1 MTRSCTWN
9 SGSAFPSSLGSRE
22 ERTPAQNASLS
33 LLCPSAG
40 VHGGAKPA
48 AASADLV
55 LATAAMVA
63 ADGTAVLVSEEAEE
77 AAAGISSALAEVAS
91 AKGHA
96 AEVAATVSA
105 ADGTGAVVA
114 AADGTGAVVS

>member
-1 MTRSCTWN
+1 MTRSCTWY

-22 ERTPAQNASLS
+22 ERTSAQNASLS

-55 LATAAMVA
+55 LATAKMVA
-63 ADGTAVLVSEEAEE
+63 ADGTAQLVSEEAEVGGE
-77 AAAGISSALAEVAS
+77 GIERVRLV
-91 AKGHA
+91 
-96 AEVAATVSA
+96 
-105 ADGTGAVVA
+105 
-114 AADGTGAVVS
+114 